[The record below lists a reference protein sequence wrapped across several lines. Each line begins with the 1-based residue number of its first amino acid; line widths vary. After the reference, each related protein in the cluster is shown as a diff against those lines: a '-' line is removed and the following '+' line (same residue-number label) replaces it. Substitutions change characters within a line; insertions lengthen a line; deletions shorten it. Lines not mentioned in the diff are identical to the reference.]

1 MYMPLIASEDGT
13 VMFVKQPGVSLEPG
27 DILGILTLDDPA
39 RVKHAK
45 PFEGLLPAMGSPNMV
60 GNKPHQR
67 LRASVEVMH
76 HILDGFDNQAIMS
89 STLKDMFDVLRDPEL
104 PFSECS
110 VTLAALSGRLPAK
123 LEDAIRAAIESA
135 HAKPAPQ
142 EFPAA
147 RLRKLLENHLQ
158 DNIRAQDRPLVRTQ
172 LGELFDIVERY
183 RLGLK
188 IHEWNVIIG
197 LLSRYEGTERLF
209 GGGQFE
215 EKVLK
220 LREQHKTELEKVAA
234 LVLSHSK
241 AQSKNKLILALLDEV
256 QRSVPGPAAGGVEES
271 LNEILRSIAA
281 LESRS
286 AAQVALKAREV
297 LIRTQQPSYEE
308 RSSQMEQVLTQ
319 SVRSGYYG
327 EQGVGHRQPSAEFL
341 RELTD
346 SRFIVYDV
354 LPTFFTHKDR
364 WISLGELITLV
375 LCEDLADIRLV

>member
-1 MYMPLIASEDGT
+1 MLMQLIAAEDGT

-45 PFEGLLPAMGSPNMV
+45 PFDGLLPAMGPPNV
-60 GNKPHQR
+60 IGNKPHQR

-76 HILDGFDNQAIMS
+76 NILDGFDNQAIMS
-89 STLKDMFDVLRDPEL
+89 GTLKDLFTVLRDPEL
-104 PFSECS
+104 PFSECAA
-110 VTLAALSGRLPAK
+110 TLSALSGRLPAK
-123 LEDAIRAAIESA
+123 LEEAIRAAIETA

-147 RLRKLLENHLQ
+147 RLRKLLDNHLQ
-158 DNIRAQDRPLVRTQ
+158 ENVRAQDRPLVRAQ
-172 LGELFDIVERY
+172 MDVLFDIVDRY
-183 RLGLK
+183 RHGLK
-188 IHEWNVIIG
+188 IHEWNVVIG
-197 LLSRYEGTERLF
+197 LLQRYEETERLF

-220 LREQHKTELEKVAA
+220 LREQHKAELDKVAA

-241 AQSKNKLILALLDEV
+241 AQSKNKLILALLEDI
-256 QRSVPGPAAGGVEES
+256 QRQVPGPSVGGVDES
-271 LNEILRSIAA
+271 LNEVLRNIAA

-286 AAQVALKAREV
+286 ATQVALKAREV

-308 RSSQMEQVLTQ
+308 RSSQMEQILTQ
-319 SVRSGYYG
+319 SVRTGYYG
-327 EQGVGHRQPSAEFL
+327 EQGGGHRQPSAEML

-354 LPTFFTHKDR
+354 LPTFFTHKDH
-364 WISLGELITLV
+364 WVSLGEWV
-375 LCEDLADIRLV
+375 